1 MDDGVKNTN
10 WRQMDSSE
18 MGGGGGGNRVGA
30 WHFLSSRDF
39 LLRHGRSFQVL
50 GFPKKESFAP
60 HTVGNSFALHILKK
74 SFAPHTVFSFL
85 SPT

>member
-1 MDDGVKNTN
+1 
-10 WRQMDSSE
+10 MDSSE
-18 MGGGGGGNRVGA
+18 IKGGGGRGGGNRVA
-30 WHFLSSRDF
+30 SRDF
-39 LLRHGRSFQVL
+39 SLRHGRSFQVL